1 MTLIPDCTKLQH
13 IYLHMKRSLF
23 HSGDTFI
30 CNARFFLSLFLVFL
44 LPVGQTAA
52 QTDGPMLYPQGKVLV
67 DGKLVNAPIGL
78 FAGDKVQT
86 APSATAS
93 LTALGATVLLSPNT
107 VLTYGQGALEMGCGH
122 LLVTTVVNRLFS
134 RVANLTI
141 TPGSDVAKYE
151 ITRASGKL
159 EIATREGAINVNDGV
174 QTTSLGAGKVI
185 SFSVGNDCPAA
196 DAAPDQT
203 SAPASKPVSLS
214 KGKIAAIA
222 LGGAGAVGVG
232 LALMLSRGG
241 SKAPV
246 SPSVP

>member
-1 MTLIPDCTKLQH
+1 
-13 IYLHMKRSLF
+13 MKRSSF
-23 HSGDTFI
+23 HSGDTSI
-30 CNARFFLSLFLVFL
+30 CNVRSFLSVLLVFL
-44 LPVGQTAA
+44 LPASQIAA
-52 QTDGPMLYPQGKVLV
+52 QTNGPMLFPQGKVLV
-67 DGKLVNAPIGL
+67 DGKQTNVPIGL

-86 APSATAS
+86 TASGTAS
-93 LTALGATVLLSPNT
+93 LTAVGTTVLLSSNT
-107 VLTYGQGALEMGCGH
+107 ILTYGQGALEMGCGH
-122 LLVTTVVNRLFS
+122 LLVTTVVNRLSS

-159 EIATREGAINVNDGV
+159 EIAAREGAINVSDGV
-174 QTTSLGAGKVI
+174 QTTSLGVGKVI
-185 SFSVGNDCPAA
+185 SFSAGNDCPATA
-196 DAAPDQT
+196 AAPDQT

-232 LALMLSRGG
+232 LALALSRGG
-241 SKAPV
+241 SQAPV

>member
-1 MTLIPDCTKLQH
+1 
-13 IYLHMKRSLF
+13 MKSSSF
-23 HSGDTFI
+23 HSGDTSI
-30 CNARFFLSLFLVFL
+30 CNLRSLLSFLLVFL
-44 LPVGQTAA
+44 LPASQIAA
-52 QTDGPMLYPQGKVLV
+52 QTTGPMLFPQGKVLV
-67 DGKLVNAPIGL
+67 DGKDINAPIGL

-86 APSATAS
+86 AASATAS
-93 LTALGATVLLSPNT
+93 LTAVGTTVLLSPNT

-122 LLVTTVVNRLFS
+122 LLVTTVVNRLS
-134 RVANLTI
+134 SHVANLTI

-151 ITRASGKL
+151 ITRAGGKL

-174 QTTSLGAGKVI
+174 QTTSVGAGKLI
-185 SFSVGNDCPAA
+185 SFSTGSDCPAA

-203 SAPASKPVSLS
+203 PAPASKPVSLS

-232 LALMLSRGG
+232 LALALSRGG

>member
-1 MTLIPDCTKLQH
+1 M
-13 IYLHMKRSLF
+13 RSSLF
-23 HSGDTFI
+23 HSGDSSI
-30 CNARFFLSLFLVFL
+30 CNLRSFLCSFLVLL
-44 LPVGQTAA
+44 LPVSQIAA
-52 QTDGPMLYPQGKVLV
+52 QTTGPMLFPQGKVLV
-67 DGKLVNAPIGL
+67 DGKNVNAPVGL

-107 VLTYGQGALEMGCGH
+107 ALTYGQGALEMGCGH
-122 LLVTTVVNRLFS
+122 LLVTTVVNRLSS

-174 QTTSLGAGKVI
+174 QTTSLTAGKVI
-185 SFSVGNDCPAA
+185 SFSASNDCPLPGAV
-196 DAAPDQT
+196 PDQT
-203 SAPASKPVSLS
+203 SAPPSKPVSLS
-214 KGKIAAIA
+214 KGKITAIA

-232 LALMLSRGG
+232 LALALSRGG

>member
-1 MTLIPDCTKLQH
+1 MPDCTNLQH
-13 IYLHMKRSLF
+13 IYLHMKSSLF
-23 HSGDTFI
+23 HSGDRSI
-30 CNARFFLSLFLVFL
+30 CNLRHFLCSFLFFA
-44 LPVGQTAA
+44 LPVSQIAA
-52 QTDGPMLYPQGKVLV
+52 QTTSPMLFPQGKVLV
-67 DGKLVNAPIGL
+67 DGKDVNAPVGL

-86 APSATAS
+86 AASATAS

-107 VLTYGQGALEMGCGH
+107 VLTYGQGALEMSCGH
-122 LLVTTVVNRLFS
+122 LLVTTVVNRLSS

-185 SFSVGNDCPAA
+185 SFSASNDCPLA

-203 SAPASKPVSLS
+203 SAPPSKPVSLS

-222 LGGAGAVGVG
+222 LGGAGAVGIG
-232 LALMLSRGG
+232 LALGLSHGG
-241 SKAPV
+241 SKEPV

>member
-1 MTLIPDCTKLQH
+1 M
-13 IYLHMKRSLF
+13 
-23 HSGDTFI
+23 
-30 CNARFFLSLFLVFL
+30 
-44 LPVGQTAA
+44 AA
-52 QTDGPMLYPQGKVLV
+52 QANGPMLFPQGKVLV
-67 DGKLVNAPIGL
+67 DGKQVNAPIGL

-86 APSATAS
+86 AASATAS
-93 LTALGATVLLSPNT
+93 LNAVGTTVLLSPNT

-122 LLVTTVVNRLFS
+122 LLVTTVVNRLSS

-159 EIATREGAINVNDGV
+159 EITTREGAINVNDGV
-174 QTTSLGAGKVI
+174 QTTSLGVGKVI
-185 SFSVGNDCPAA
+185 SFSAGNDCPLAY
-196 DAAPDQT
+196 AAPDQT
-203 SAPASKPVSLS
+203 SAPASEPVSLS

-222 LGGAGAVGVG
+222 LGGAGAVGLG
-232 LALMLSRGG
+232 LALALSRGG